1 MGGPVAVCL
10 TDVLSDGLS
19 MVYSFFE
26 PSEAGRSPGTF
37 MILDHIH
44 RAKQLG
50 LPYLYLGYWV
60 DGSRK
65 MDYKARFKPQE
76 RLMGPGWVRVE

>member
-1 MGGPVAVCL
+1 
-10 TDVLSDGLS
+10 

-37 MILDHIH
+37 MILDHI
-44 RAKQLG
+44 RRPSNSACRISISAI
-50 LPYLYLGYWV
+50 
-60 DGSRK
+60 GSMAHGRWTT
-65 MDYKARFKPQE
+65 RLSFKPQE